1 MSGEGQISIDK
12 AGRIDFVPLT
22 AGDLPLILRWLA
34 EPHVKRFYPEPFDTL
49 EGAADYY
56 GLRIDGDEPCLQ
68 HLARLDGAP
77 FGFIQCYRLLDYPDY
92 AALVGVEGGIGVDL
106 YIGDPALVGRGLGRA
121 MLAAYLRMV
130 ASPAYP
136 DEPRA
141 YIAHAFDNAAALAC
155 SLSVGFKPVREVVE
169 DGVLE
174 LLLCLE
180 RGDLLTSKH

>member
-12 AGRIDFVPLT
+12 AGRIDFALLT
-22 AGDLPLILRWLA
+22 VNDLPLIMRWLA

-68 HLARLDGAP
+68 HVAHLDGAP

-106 YIGDPALVGRGLGRA
+106 
-121 MLAAYLRMV
+121 
-130 ASPAYP
+130 
-136 DEPRA
+136 
-141 YIAHAFDNAAALAC
+141 
-155 SLSVGFKPVREVVE
+155 
-169 DGVLE
+169 
-174 LLLCLE
+174 
-180 RGDLLTSKH
+180 